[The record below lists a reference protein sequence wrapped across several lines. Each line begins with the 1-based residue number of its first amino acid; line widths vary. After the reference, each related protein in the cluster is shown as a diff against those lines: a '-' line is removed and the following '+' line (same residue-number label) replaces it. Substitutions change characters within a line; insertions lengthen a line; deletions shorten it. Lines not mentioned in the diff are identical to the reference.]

1 MKGKKSVFCGDI
13 GCYTLGNAA
22 PLDMC
27 DTCLCMGA
35 GITVAQGIYH
45 TEPDTKCFAFVGDS
59 TFFASGITGVI
70 NAFYNQA
77 DLTVVVVDNST
88 TAMTGQQPHPG
99 TGITMMGEKVEKV
112 SIAAI
117 LRAIGLKT
125 VETLNPLDFKKA
137 VDTVKRVADEP
148 GVKAVIFESPCIV
161 LTKPKGKSVVDEEK
175 CIGCKKCIRELGCPA
190 LTLKDGKAFIDK
202 MLCTGCALCEQI
214 CPTNAISGGKGN
226 E

>member
-1 MKGKKSVFCGDI
+1 
-13 GCYTLGNAA
+13 
-22 PLDMC
+22 
-27 DTCLCMGA
+27 
-35 GITVAQGIYH
+35 
-45 TEPDTKCFAFVGDS
+45 
-59 TFFASGITGVI
+59 
-70 NAFYNQA
+70 
-77 DLTVVVVDNST
+77 
-88 TAMTGQQPHPG
+88 
-99 TGITMMGEKVEKV
+99 MGEKVEKV